1 MKKRAKGCFTFLFKT
16 VIFAVVITVV
26 FSLLFRVILVDGESM
41 LPTLQNGDWILVL
54 KTKNIE
60 NSDIILTNTDNKY
73 GLRIIKR
80 AVAFSGDTVDI
91 DYENSAVFV
100 NGEKL
105 GEDYILDCE
114 MTKGDVEFPLTVPDG
129 CIFVLGDNRGNS
141 VDSRYSEMGFVEKED
156 VIGKVI
162 FKLLPTPV
170 KQID

>member
-105 GEDYILDCE
+105 GED
-114 MTKGDVEFPLTVPDG
+114 
-129 CIFVLGDNRGNS
+129 
-141 VDSRYSEMGFVEKED
+141 
-156 VIGKVI
+156 
-162 FKLLPTPV
+162 
-170 KQID
+170 